1 MSELKYFNQGA
12 NYNRL
17 FNNEQFITQLIINI
31 RKGLGRNLLA
41 TEKVYLLQLL
51 KNINPVIFQRK
62 KPDEILSIIVE
73 KVLGEIASQPCGET
87 DDDINIHEL
96 LKNEIGVG
104 TEDGGMPSSSGGGDV
119 TTQITSSFSNQ
130 TEISSFLGAKN
141 IMDLLKI
148 VNPTQVSQTTSILL
162 DTRYR
167 ILDDDGTKSF
177 RWNFVNN
184 NNTLQGTV
192 NAIGDIRDIIA
203 IKVFPFKMPYSARAD
218 NNYDKITMNIEEFS
232 AQSFIGHEDRKFHF
246 MFDTKVTDRWIKL
259 NARDNNGGIFK
270 FKNPIT
276 RIETLT
282 LTFGSPLQPIIFD
295 IDRKNM
301 NIYSYSDANS
311 IKKTTSIISN
321 SPHNLETG
329 DLVYISNFV
338 TRNLVLDS
346 KVISDINN
354 IYGNTITKIN
364 NTMFS
369 IDIDTSGLVVLR
381 TGITVTQGS
390 IKVVGSMFMNFTA
403 LFSANDTIQIIS
415 TSGGVTNLVSYLVN
429 SVNSDTEL
437 TLKTPYTGDTNFDTG
452 FYRYTAVDN
461 VSVSVYAGAKRMFIP
476 LELTYNEGN
485 STNN

>member
-1 MSELKYFNQGA
+1 MSELKYFNPSS

-62 KPDEILSIIVE
+62 NPDEISSIIVN
-73 KVLGEIASQPCGET
+73 KVLDEIASQPCGET
-87 DDDINIHEL
+87 EDINIHEL

-104 TEDGGMPSSSGGGDV
+104 TEDGGVISSSGDI
-119 TTQITSSFSNQ
+119 TQITSSFSNQ

-141 IMDLLKI
+141 VMDLLRV
-148 VNPTQVSQTTSILL
+148 VNPTQVSRTASILL

-167 ILDDDGTKSF
+167 ILDDEGTTSF
-177 RWNFVNN
+177 KWNFVNN

-192 NAIGDIRDIIA
+192 NAIGDIRDITA
-203 IKVFPFKMPYSARAD
+203 IKVFPFKMPYSAQAD
-218 NNYDKITMNIEEFS
+218 NNYDKITMYIEEFS

-259 NARDNNGGIFK
+259 NAKDNNGGIFK

-276 RIETLT
+276 RIETIT
-282 LTFGSPLQPIIFD
+282 INFGSPLQPIIFD
-295 IDRKNM
+295 TDRKNM
-301 NIYSYSDANS
+301 NIYSYSDVNN
-311 IKKTTSIISN
+311 IKKTTSIISS

-338 TRNLVLDS
+338 TRNLVLDN
-346 KVISDINN
+346 KIISDINN
-354 IYGNTITKIN
+354 IYGNIITKIS
-364 NTMFS
+364 NTIFS
-369 IDIDTSGLVVLR
+369 IDIDTSKLITLF

-390 IKVVGSMFMNFTA
+390 IRVLGSPTVNFTT
-403 LFSANDTIQIIS
+403 LFSPNDTIQILS
-415 TSGGVTNLVSYLVN
+415 TSGGITNLVSYLVQ
-429 SVNSDTEL
+429 SVNSDNEL
-437 TLKTPYTGDTNFDTG
+437 TLKTPYTGDTNSNTG
-452 FYRYTAVDN
+452 FYRYTAIN
-461 VSVSVYAGAKRMFIP
+461 NANISVYSGAKRMFIP